1 MLKTAFGIVK
11 TGLHD
16 FGDGYWYAENHHQR
30 AGSSFSFLSL
40 FPFYFSKLSFY
51 FYTFLLF
58 NQRVPIGWY
67 IPVNKPGNTGGV
79 LGGMVTKT
87 HGMDAARANP
97 HFLGLGLSGIELVEP
112 EASTKQ
118 RT

>member
-1 MLKTAFGIVK
+1 MKRPVFSFLKTAPSSLKTAFGIVK

-58 NQRVPIGWY
+58 PWWSS
-67 IPVNKPGNTGGV
+67 
-79 LGGMVTKT
+79 
-87 HGMDAARANP
+87 RAVMEWRP
-97 HFLGLGLSGIELVEP
+97 AGPQPAWG
-112 EASTKQ
+112 KQ
-118 RT
+118 K